1 MRQWRPP
8 WPQTW
13 GQVFGTLALLLVGF
27 PLKGAIGSGRGVL
40 AGLAEAGAGKVAVR
54 TLARCLLDFP
64 RYSTEGE

>member
-1 MRQWRPP
+1 VRPWR
-8 WPQTW
+8 WPHPRSW
-13 GQVFGTLALLLVGF
+13 REVYSVIIGLLVGF